1 MADRR
6 ARVAGEN
13 VYFGTYEE
21 TRGTNYLYSLDWR
34 TGELNRQYATPG
46 GVLADPVISR
56 GYAYIVSGE
65 ETLYAVDLLTG
76 RR

>member
-1 MADRR
+1 M
-6 ARVAGEN
+6 
-13 VYFGTYEE
+13 
-21 TRGTNYLYSLDWR
+21 
-34 TGELNRQYATPG
+34 NRQYATPG